1 MGIRTA
7 SRGLVIAALAGAVLV
22 ACAPRAATVAT
33 RASGMGIDPFGHTR
47 MSEARDAVP
56 PDELAHAQRLLALL
70 RNDLARYRDPAAAER
85 DGFLKQGEDV
95 PVGALKHFFKYENFA
110 KNRTHLDPK
119 APAAIL
125 YRRTANGFE
134 LAGVMFTAPISA
146 PMDELDRRI
155 PLALGH
161 WHSHRNIC
169 MPPKGAP
176 MTTHAQRAPFGFE
189 GSITTHAACDA
200 ANGVFLDNVYG
211 WMTHVYPYAPT
222 LADAF

>member
-1 MGIRTA
+1 MW
-7 SRGLVIAALAGAVLV
+7 IARRVFAAAAACAILA
-22 ACAPRAATVAT
+22 ACAPRGATLAS
-33 RASGMGIDPFGHTR
+33 RSSGMGIDPFGHTR
-47 MSEARDAVP
+47 MSEQREAVP
-56 PDELAHAQRLLALL
+56 PGEMAHTQRLLAML
-70 RNDLARYRDPAAAER
+70 RSDLARYRDPAAAER
-85 DGFLKQGEDV
+85 DGFLKQGDDV
-95 PVGALKHFFKYENFA
+95 PVGSLKHFFKYENFA
-110 KNRTHLDPK
+110 KNRTHFDPK

-125 YRRTANGFE
+125 YRRTTAGFE

-176 MTTHAQRAPFGFE
+176 METHVQRAPFGFE
-189 GSITTHAACDA
+189 GTITTRAACDVVH
-200 ANGVFLDNVYG
+200 GTFLDNVYG